1 MTRTAEPGNRLDKIR
16 CCFVSVLNVLQPQR
30 KSQLIMKGNAK
41 ILRNDSLLPS
51 SKIYVSLA
59 VPFMRSI
66 TSAELADPA
75 IHQASGYAHGHNSLS
90 EKNED
95 CSKVDKSP

>member
-1 MTRTAEPGNRLDKIR
+1 MLLRF
-16 CCFVSVLNVLQPQR
+16 CPQR
-30 KSQLIMKGNAK
+30 SSTTAKESIDYENAK
-41 ILRNDSLLPS
+41 VLGNDSLLPS

-95 CSKVDKSP
+95 CSKVDKSPKNPRITLE